1 MNIGEESLNTN
12 PINNST
18 NNLFSNKNLII
29 IVLVS
34 LLFLSILGINILSIF
49 GNAIQGTS
57 NIFGPLVLNIL
68 GFFGYTTGTIIDKGA
83 DVTSDVAKAGID
95 IAEGTLH
102 SVGDLLKNTGNLT
115 DTKYKTNLDNALNSA
130 PTPKVEPPQPTPGEN
145 PIQKSIASGKT
156 NWCLVGEYLGRRGC
170 IEIGENDK
178 CLSGQVYPSN
188 AICLNPSI
196 MASQPLP
203 PPVAGSA
210 APQLPPLPPY
220 VPNQ

>member
-12 PINNST
+12 PINKST

-29 IVLVS
+29 TVLVS
-34 LLFLSILGINILSIF
+34 LLFLSILGINILSLF
-49 GNAIQGTS
+49 GNAIQGIS
-57 NIFGPLVLNIL
+57 NIFGPLVMNIL
-68 GFFGYTTGTIIDKGA
+68 GFFGYTTGTIIIKGA
-83 DVTSDVAKAGID
+83 DVTSDVAKTGID
-95 IAEGTLH
+95 IAEGTLQ
-102 SVGDLLKNTGNLT
+102 SVGELLKNTGTLT
-115 DTKYKTNLDNALNSA
+115 DTKFKTNLDNALNSA
-130 PTPKVEPPQPTPGEN
+130 PTQKVEPPQPTPSEN
-145 PIQKSIASGKT
+145 PIQKPIASGKT

-196 MASQPLP
+196 MASQPP

-220 VPNQ
+220 VPNK

>member
-49 GNAIQGTS
+49 GNAIQGIS

-196 MASQPLP
+196 MASQPP